1 MKVEIEDVLFWMDAV
16 RNSSNRYRTLESFWK
31 GQVRSKVWLVE
42 ALEKQTL
49 GVALKI
55 VIHGG
60 WNGVLASI
68 LFNSSLPIRGIHS
81 YDIDPDCE
89 ETARTVNKRQEMQG
103 RFRAITGDSTQQL
116 YHGDIVINTICEHL
130 TQAQYDQWLN
140 LVPINAIIVLQSNDY
155 FDCEEHVRC
164 HSTLKE
170 FQEQSA
176 IEVLYHDELKTPLYT
191 RFMLIGRK
199 IV

>member
-16 RNSSNRYRTLESFWK
+16 RNSSSRYRTLESFWK

-42 ALEKQTL
+42 ALTRYAPASASKY
-49 GVALKI
+49 

-68 LFNSSLPIRGIHS
+68 LFNSNLQIREIHS

-89 ETARTVNKRQEMQG
+89 ETACTVNKRQEMQG
-103 RFRAITGDSTQQL
+103 RFRAITGDLTRQI
-116 YHGDIVINTICEHL
+116 YRGDVVINTICEHL
-130 TQAQYDQWLN
+130 TQVQYNQWLS
-140 LVPINAIIVLQSNDY
+140 LVPTNALVVLQSNNY
-155 FDCEEHVRC
+155 FDCAEHVRC
-164 HSTLKE
+164 HSTLQE
-170 FQEQSA
+170 FEEHSE
-176 IEVLYHDELKTPLYT
+176 IEVIHRDELETPLYT